1 MLSGKIPK
9 KSHTFLLTSGQPWRE
24 IEDINRLQIC
34 DWGQSRNSAIRPFG
48 TCLFKEFSDPRG
60 RMPGSKTWPRGSS
73 VRCGIPILASRTDEI
88 IYVSPA
94 IVALFTAPCRSP
106 ANQGCS
112 VTAEDR
118 IRALPCWTGSIE
130 IAPLPGGLSNA
141 NYVVKDAAGRHV
153 VRFGKDYPFHHV
165 FREREVM
172 TARAAHAAGF
182 APAVRHAE
190 PGILV
195 TEFLG
200 AKTYLAEDV
209 RANLGRVAAL
219 MRTFHREMPNHVS
232 GAGFMFWVFHVI
244 RDYARTL
251 EEGGSR
257 KRSDLPRL
265 LTLADELERAQ
276 KLLPIVFGHNDLL
289 PANILDDGNRLW
301 LIDFEY
307 AGFNTAMFDLAG
319 AASNAGMSDEE
330 SFAFLT
336 AYFMKEPDDAIRR
349 SHAAMQCASL
359 LREAM
364 WSMVSELY
372 LDAPGI
378 DYVAYTEENLA
389 RLDAALENYRTKY
402 GIQKS

>member
-1 MLSGKIPK
+1 MI
-9 KSHTFLLTSGQPWRE
+9 
-24 IEDINRLQIC
+24 
-34 DWGQSRNSAIRPFG
+34 
-48 TCLFKEFSDPRG
+48 
-60 RMPGSKTWPRGSS
+60 
-73 VRCGIPILASRTDEI
+73 
-88 IYVSPA
+88 
-94 IVALFTAPCRSP
+94 
-106 ANQGCS
+106 
-112 VTAEDR
+112 AEDR
-118 IRALPCWTGSIE
+118 IRALPCWTGAIE

-141 NYVVKDAAGRHV
+141 NYVVSDAAGKHV
-153 VRFGKDYPFHHV
+153 VRFGQDYPFHHV

-182 APAVRHAE
+182 APAVRYAE

-195 TEFLG
+195 TAFLG

-219 MRTFHREMPNHVS
+219 MRGFHREMPNHIS

-251 EEGGSR
+251 EEGNSR

-319 AASNAGMSDEE
+319 VASNAGMSDAE

-336 AYFMKEPDDAIRR
+336 AYFMKEPDEAIRR

-378 DYVAYTEENLA
+378 DYVAYTEENLV

-402 GIQKS
+402 GILKS